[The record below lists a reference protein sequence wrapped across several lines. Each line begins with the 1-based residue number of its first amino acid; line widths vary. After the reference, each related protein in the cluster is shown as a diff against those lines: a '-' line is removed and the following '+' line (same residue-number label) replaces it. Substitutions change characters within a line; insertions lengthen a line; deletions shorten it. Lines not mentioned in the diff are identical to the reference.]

1 MIYSI
6 IGLIVYSI
14 MGLGVYLAL
23 RLREKCEKD
32 LLLTYLLYIY
42 SNTVVRYE
50 TRNINLANEQINK
63 A

>member
-23 RLREKCEKD
+23 RLREKCEKEY
-32 LLLTYLLYIY
+32 LLLTY
-42 SNTVVRYE
+42 
-50 TRNINLANEQINK
+50 
-63 A
+63 

>member
-32 LLLTYLLYIY
+32 LLLTY
-42 SNTVVRYE
+42 
-50 TRNINLANEQINK
+50 
-63 A
+63 

>member
-14 MGLGVYLAL
+14 MGLGVYLTL

-32 LLLTYLLYIY
+32 LLLTY
-42 SNTVVRYE
+42 
-50 TRNINLANEQINK
+50 
-63 A
+63 